1 MSLSNGLLLLT
12 GAFVVTATSLLAPVF
27 AEEVDLPRYPS
38 ISPNGEQVVF
48 SWRGDLWRVGM
59 EGGKAMRLTSHPGVD
74 SRSAWHPDGSALVFE
89 SDRDGYR
96 NIWVIDPDGDGLRQL
111 VQGDTSTIL
120 SDFGVGADGQPTIV
134 FDGRF
139 ENDFYRGSRPYEV
152 SLEGGQPTRVHDA
165 FGTAAQRSPDGSKVL
180 FERGVTSWTRRG
192 KRGAGTRDVWLHSPE
207 EGFVQLTTWE
217 GNDGY
222 AHWLDDET
230 MLFLSDRELGA
241 VNLYR
246 QSIVPGVE
254 MAERLTDFTEH
265 DVTDFDV
272 SADGRRVVIQNW
284 DHLYALDLDDLSKSP
299 SLISID
305 ANTDGLDRVVPK
317 NVSNMVTEAELSPD
331 GKVMAVVAYG
341 DVWVRNVADGSPTR
355 RVTESLAHDRSI
367 SWSPDGLRLYFT
379 SDEEGTDGIYAAE
392 VALTRGE
399 LQKNWVAVMDPD
411 TAVDEEDSN
420 EDAETGMKSKAGVK
434 PALKVQPALKTKS
447 TAPEMNAADSKKTTS
462 SELSGE
468 WSAECDIPGTGMVTV
483 SLSFAR
489 TDSGDLVLRFEA
501 PDVVKGEGSVTYDP
515 VTGDLSGELVLE
527 NSLRIPFKGS
537 LLDGRISGQVDAVQG
552 QVDFIATRVVDESD
566 DPLSE
571 SKEDAGDEAQDEEEE
586 EDPRL
591 DPSRWHDALQFEI
604 SEVLVDDRNI
614 SDPRPSPNGRMLALR
629 QERGDVLL
637 LDLATGEETMAREGW
652 DRGTEYVWAPDSRG
666 LAISQADLDF
676 NYDIWFV
683 PVDDPGAAVNVSR
696 HPDNDLSP
704 RFSSDGRILVFSS
717 ERKEEAYDI
726 YRVYLDRSLDGML
739 DTELDEYYADS
750 KKAVKKRKPIEPWLP
765 YLVDDGESQQ
775 EDDSEEKGDSE
786 EDAEW
791 TPSLD
796 DAYKRLDRMTSMTGD
811 EQTVRISPAGDLIV
825 FQRSGGGSGTSGIWS
840 VDWKGKGSKRLG
852 SGSLG
857 EFTLSGDKVVT
868 QGSSGGWLTASGSA
882 KSIPVNAQIELDL
895 EEQSS
900 RKFDEASRIFGMI
913 FYHPE
918 MKGLDWEKIKSD
930 YHQLASRAWTS
941 DEFNWVA
948 ARMLGEMNASH
959 TGIRT
964 PGISSPT
971 RKSQGRLGTLHRR
984 VEDGFEVVD
993 IIPGSPA
1000 EIGPMPLENGDV
1012 ILSID
1017 DETFGSG
1024 DTIEGHLRG
1033 KVGREVVLRI
1043 RRKSDGSD
1051 EPVEMLTLIEPISSS
1066 PLGRLVYDSQLESIS
1081 ARVHELSGGRLG
1093 YLHIRSM
1100 DQDSL
1105 DVFERDLYAAAEGK
1119 DGLLVD
1125 VRNNGGG
1132 WTADRVFASLDA
1144 RPHAYTVPRGADPTR
1159 TDGYPQDRLFIQRYV
1174 LPVNMLCNENSYSN
1188 AEIISHGFKALDRGT
1203 LVGTQTTGSVISTGR
1218 ASLIDGTTIRTP
1230 FRGWYLLDGT
1240 DMENNGAMPDLVV
1253 LQTPE
1258 DESTGHD
1265 AQLQRAVEDLLERL
1279 PDTAG
1284 VQQP

>member
-1 MSLSNGLLLLT
+1 MSISNRSLLLPAVLLILGT
-12 GAFVVTATSLLAPVF
+12 LASTVT

-38 ISPNGEQVVF
+38 LSPDGEDVVF
-48 SWRGDLWRVGM
+48 SWRGDLWRVDID
-59 EGGKAMRLTSHPGVD
+59 GGKAIRLTSHPGID
-74 SRSAWHPDGSALVFE
+74 SRSAWNPDGSGLVFE

-96 NIWVIDPDGDGLRQL
+96 NIWSIDPDGDGLRQL
-111 VQGDTSTIL
+111 VQGDTSAIL
-120 SDFGVGADGQPTIV
+120 SDFGSGPDGTPTVV

-152 SLEGGQPTRVHDA
+152 SLDGGQPRRVHDA
-165 FGTAAQRSPDGSKVL
+165 FGSAAQRSPDGSKVL
-180 FERGVTSWTRRG
+180 FERGRTSWTRRG
-192 KRGAGTRDVWLHSPE
+192 KRGSGTRDVWLHSPE
-207 EGFVQLTTWE
+207 DGFVQLTTWE

-222 AHWLDDET
+222 PHWLDDET

-272 SADGRRVVIQNW
+272 SADGRHVVMQNW
-284 DHLYALDLDDLSKSP
+284 DRLYALDLDDSTNGSEVRA
-299 SLISID
+299 ISIE
-305 ANTDGLDRVVPK
+305 ANTDGLDRVIPK

-341 DVWVRNVADGSPTR
+341 DVWIRNVADGSPTR
-355 RVTESLAHDRSI
+355 RITESLAHDRSI

-379 SDEEGTDGIYAAE
+379 SDEEGSDGVYAAE
-392 VALTRGE
+392 VALTRSE
-399 LQKNWVAVMDPD
+399 LQENWRSITDPESVPSDEDSDEEDMPRKKKGSGKPSLEVKSNPIKKMGTDATGGSDFDITGNWVA
-411 TAVDEEDSN
+411 
-420 EDAETGMKSKAGVK
+420 
-434 PALKVQPALKTKS
+434 
-447 TAPEMNAADSKKTTS
+447 
-462 SELSGE
+462 
-468 WSAECDIPGTGMVTV
+468 ECEIPGAGMVSV
-483 SLSFAR
+483 SLSFEPGASGSMNVR
-489 TDSGDLVLRFEA
+489 FNATDDI
-501 PDVVKGEGSVTYDP
+501 KGEGTVTIDP
-515 VTGDLSGELVLE
+515 ETGALSGELILD
-527 NSLRIPFKGS
+527 NSMRIPITGTCENGS
-537 LLDGRISGQVDAVQG
+537 ITGQVDAVQG
-552 QVDFIATRVVDESD
+552 AIPFVATRVDDEEGATTGESD
-566 DPLSE
+566 SE
-571 SKEDAGDEAQDEEEE
+571 AEDAEGDEAEEEE
-586 EDPRL
+586 NPRL
-591 DPSRWHDALQFEI
+591 DPERWHDALSFEI
-604 SEVLVDDRNI
+604 SEVLVDERNI
-614 SDPRPSPNGRMLALR
+614 SDPKPSPDGRTLAVR

-637 LDLATGEETMAREGW
+637 VDLATGEETMAREGW
-652 DRGTEYVWAPDSRG
+652 DRGTEYVWSPDSRA

-683 PVDDPGAAVNVSR
+683 PVDDPGAATNVSR

-704 RFSSDGRILVFSS
+704 RFSADGRILVFSS
-717 ERKEEAYDI
+717 ERKEEAYDV
-726 YRVYLDRSLDGML
+726 YRVYLDRSLDGLL
-739 DTELDEYYADS
+739 DVELDEYYADA
-750 KKAVKKRKPIEPWLP
+750 KKAAKKRKPIDPWLP
-765 YLVDDGESQQ
+765 DLAI
-775 EDDSEEKGDSE
+775 EDDADDDSKD
-786 EDAEW
+786 DAKDDPEW
-791 TPSLD
+791 SPSLE
-796 DAYKRLDRMTSMTGD
+796 DAYKRLDRMTALTGN
-811 EQTVRISPAGDLIV
+811 EQTVRVSPAGDQIV

-840 VDWKGKGSKRLG
+840 VDWKGNGSKRLG

-857 EFTLSGDKVVT
+857 EFTLSGDKIAT
-868 QGSSGGWLTASGSA
+868 QGSSGGWVTASGSA

-900 RKFDEASRIFGMI
+900 RKFDEAARIFGMI
-913 FYHPE
+913 FYHPD
-918 MKGLDWEKIKSD
+918 MKGRDWEKIKTD

-964 PGISSPT
+964 PGMSSPT
-971 RKSQGRLGTLHRR
+971 RKSQGRLGTRHQR
-984 VEDGFEVVD
+984 VDDGFEVLEV
-993 IIPGSPA
+993 IAGSPA
-1000 EIGPMPLENGDV
+1000 EIGPMPLKSGDV

-1017 DETFGSG
+1017 DETFASG
-1024 DTIEGHLRG
+1024 DTIESHLRG

-1043 RRKSDGSD
+1043 RRSADD
-1051 EPVEMLTLIEPISSS
+1051 ADQPVEMLTLIEPVSSGS
-1066 PLGRLVYDSQLESIS
+1066 LSGLIYDEQIESIN
-1081 ARVHELSGGRLG
+1081 ARVEELSGGRLG
-1093 YLHIRSM
+1093 YLHIKSM
-1100 DQDSL
+1100 DQASL
-1105 DVFERDLYAAAEGK
+1105 DVFERDLYAAAEGR

-1144 RPHAYTVPRGADPTR
+1144 RPHAYTVPRGADPSR

-1188 AEIISHGFKALDRGT
+1188 AEIISHGFKALERGT

-1218 ASLIDGTTIRTP
+1218 ATLIDGTTIRTP

-1240 DMENNGAMPDLVV
+1240 DMENNGAMPDIVV

-1258 DESTGHD
+1258 DESSEHD
-1265 AQLQRAVEDLLERL
+1265 AQLQKAVEDLLERL

-1284 VQQP
+1284 DQRP